1 MDKIPIKWL
10 REYQKRYDDAYEG
23 SSMVDIEDFGL
34 AVKGSLMSMAID
46 IIIDDFE
53 AEMEEEK
60 NG

>member
-1 MDKIPIKWL
+1 MDKIPIEWL
-10 REYQKRYDDAYEG
+10 REYQKRYDELEEKG
-23 SSMVDIEDFGL
+23 SIMVD
-34 AVKGSLMSMAID
+34 KGSLISMAID

>member
-10 REYQKRYDDAYEG
+10 REYQKRYDDVYEG
-23 SSMVDIEDFGL
+23 TSMVDIEGFGS

-53 AEMEEEK
+53 AEMEEE

>member
-10 REYQKRYDDAYEG
+10 REYQKRYDEVYGVNG
-23 SSMVDIEDFGL
+23 SIMVD
-34 AVKGSLMSMAID
+34 KGSLMSMAID
-46 IIIDDFE
+46 IIINDFE